1 MYLCL
6 EQGVVLAGTIQ
17 DTVLFGLPY
26 DERMYQRALYC
37 SCLHDKLQHLH
48 LRDQTRVGPKGTIG
62 VPKTVGALGASQALD
77 SQQLAAISLAR
88 HEYIASCVERSCTL
102 TG

>member
-17 DTVLFGLPY
+17 DNVLFGLPY

-37 SCLHDKLQHLH
+37 SCLDDKLQHLH

-62 VPKTVGALGASQALD
+62 ALGASQALD

-88 HEYIASCVERSCTL
+88 
-102 TG
+102 